1 MLVSRTRGSPGGS
14 IVAWD
19 VDNAAGLAAITGL
32 VAEDVGRVARAAD
45 TGLLYVLQT
54 HSPAVW
60 SGALGAAAATILTIE
75 TITGTTYTLVLGDAN
90 KLKQTTNGSAVTVT
104 VPPNASVA
112 FPIGTQVHFE
122 QNGAGALTLAPGSGV
137 TLEPSTLTARAR
149 YSALTATK
157 TATNRWLVTGDMAV

>member
-1 MLVSRTRGSPGGS
+1 MTTTTWTRGPAGSPVRS
-14 IVAWD
+14 WL
-19 VDNAAGLAAITGL
+19 VDDAAALATLTL
-32 VAEDVGRVARAAD
+32 VAEDVGRVAQAAD
-45 TGLLYVLQT
+45 TGLFYVLQA

-60 SGALGAAAATILTIE
+60 SGALGAAAATTLAIE
-75 TITGTTYTLVLGDAN
+75 TITGTTYTLVLGDAG

-112 FPIGTQVHFE
+112 FPVGTQVHFE

-157 TATNRWLVTGDMAV
+157 TATNRWLVTGDMAI